1 MKKTN
6 PFYEENAIPVSE
18 FRDWS
23 AMTLEPYNKNT
34 ASPYTKTRVILMNG
48 TEFEQCWFLHNFSRH
63 EKITTCAASLR
74 FCAGTNNNNRK

>member
-23 AMTLEPYNKNT
+23 TMTLKPYNKNT
-34 ASPYTKTRVILMNG
+34 ASPYTKTRVILMKARG
-48 TEFEQCWFLHNFSRH
+48 G
-63 EKITTCAASLR
+63 
-74 FCAGTNNNNRK
+74 AGSPHRNWGR